1 MVKVISIFFL
11 YSSIILPTGIFL
23 GINIKIL
30 SVFLFL
36 LSFCIEKKILCVFV
50 NNKKHVAGVDFYIA
64 SHFLFILCE

>member
-11 YSSIILPTGIFL
+11 YSSIILPTGIFF
-23 GINIKIL
+23 GYQYKNTKCFFIFIVIL
-30 SVFLFL
+30 HR
-36 LSFCIEKKILCVFV
+36 KKILCVFV

>member
-36 LSFCIEKKILCVFV
+36 LSFCIEKKFYVFSSII
-50 NNKKHVAGVDFYIA
+50 KKHVAGVDFYIA

>member
-30 SVFLFL
+30 SVFFIFIVILHR
-36 LSFCIEKKILCVFV
+36 KKILCVFV